1 MDAKYTERDKTMAK
15 PIKYDNNPHV
25 TMASEPAIA
34 YMSSSAAPTAVRS
47 DSMSVD
53 EYFDKVRKALEK
65 RYEKS
70 VC

>member
-1 MDAKYTERDKTMAK
+1 
-15 PIKYDNNPHV
+15 
-25 TMASEPAIA
+25 MASEPAIA

>member
-1 MDAKYTERDKTMAK
+1 MAT
-15 PIKYDNNPHV
+15 PIEYDNNPHA

-34 YMSSSAAPTAVRS
+34 YMSSSAMPTMVRN

-65 RYEKS
+65 RYENL
-70 VC
+70 